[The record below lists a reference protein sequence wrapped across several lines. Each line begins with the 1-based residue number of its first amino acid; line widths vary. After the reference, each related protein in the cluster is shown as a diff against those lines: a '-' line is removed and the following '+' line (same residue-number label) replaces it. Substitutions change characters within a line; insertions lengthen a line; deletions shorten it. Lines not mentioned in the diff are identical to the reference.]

1 MQNRTLFIIGAGAS
15 REAGLPIGTELIDI
29 VVRQLNYQSRD
40 GVLDR
45 NSGDPDIIDVLQQHA
60 NTRPEMAAYLAAA
73 ARIRDGVIYSN
84 SIDSFIDIHKDD
96 PRIQMCGKLA
106 IVKTILDAER
116 KSGLWISN
124 GSNDFIDLGNLKST
138 WFFTFMRNVSDGVR
152 KGEIER
158 IFAQVSFIIFNY
170 DRCFEHFLFHA
181 LQAHYGIDEQKSA
194 SLMRTLK
201 IIHPYGAIGDLP
213 WQDGNGIPYG
223 FIANR
228 ANLQD
233 MASRIKTYTE
243 QVEERDELATI
254 HHEVKIADT
263 LVFLGFSYHP
273 QNMRLLKP
281 DTECSASKVFGTA
294 VGIAASDMPIILDQV
309 RKIIGRSLKKFPH
322 DRSSMMMSEP
332 IHIHNDLKCAALL
345 QEYSRSLFQA
355 GLR

>member
-15 REAGLPIGTELIDI
+15 KEAGLPIGTELIDI
-29 VVRQLNYQSRD
+29 VADRLNYQSRD
-40 GVLDR
+40 GVPDR
-45 NSGDPDIIDVLQQHA
+45 NSGDPDIIDVLQQYA
-60 NTRPEMAAYLAAA
+60 NTRPEMNAYLAAA

-84 SIDSFIDIHKDD
+84 SIDSFMDIHKDD
-96 PRIQMCGKLA
+96 SRIQMCGKLA

-116 KSGLWISN
+116 KSGLWIN
-124 GSNDFIDLGNLKST
+124 AGSNEFIDLANLKST

-152 KGEIER
+152 RGEIER
-158 IFAQVSFIIFNY
+158 IFKQVSFIIFNY

-181 LQAHYGIDEQKSA
+181 LQANYGIDGKKSA

-201 IIHPYGAIGDLP
+201 IIHPYGTIGDLP

-223 FIANR
+223 FTANR
-228 ANLQD
+228 ANLQN

-243 QVEERDELATI
+243 QVEEGDELAAI
-254 HHEVKIADT
+254 RNEVKISDT

-281 DTECSASKVFGTA
+281 HTECSAPKVFGTA
-294 VGIAASDMPIILDQV
+294 VGIAASDMEIILDQV
-309 RKIIGRSLKKFPH
+309 REIIGRHLQESRH
-322 DRSSMMMSEP
+322 DGSSTTVWEP
-332 IHIHNDLKCAALL
+332 IYIHNNLKCAALL
-345 QEYSRSLFQA
+345 EEHSRSLFQA